1 MTRNKFR
8 GQGLLEFA
16 LILLLLFLLLA
27 GAVDLGRFLFTS
39 AQLFDA
45 AQEGVQV
52 GSLCT
57 TMFTIDQHARANSNF
72 PIDLNSIDVV
82 VEREIVDDLITVKV
96 RYENFRYFLPF
107 LESFFGNTISAE
119 ASARVI
125 SATSCP

>member
-1 MTRNKFR
+1 M
-8 GQGLLEFA
+8 EFA
-16 LILLLLFLLLA
+16 IIALLLFLLLA
-27 GAVDLGRFLFTS
+27 GAVDLGRFLYSS

-57 TMFTIDQHARANSNF
+57 NLTNIDQQVRANSNF

-107 LESFFGNTISAE
+107 LEPFFGNTISAE
-119 ASARVI
+119 ASARII
-125 SATSCP
+125 SANSCP